1 MAFQDFDEITERR
14 RAAKEHTYKR
24 KVVTIS
30 IVSGVALL
38 ALIGAGV
45 FALVSRAERH
55 QDAATATA
63 AAVPPG
69 DEAHSQKLIKAICNA
84 TDYSDKCEHALGQ
97 AVRNQSTGSV
107 SPRDLLK
114 MAIAAAK
121 DELHSAF
128 NKTGS
133 LKFNSPQEKDAFVDC
148 EALVEDAM
156 DELDASVSAVLDDS
170 SGSFS
175 TKTPDLNSW
184 LSAVIS
190 YQQTCI
196 DGFPEGKLKSKME
209 RIFKTSQ
216 EFTSNSLALVTQVSS
231 LLSAFDFTEF
241 TPRILQELAAAPS
254 PSQAPDLRSAVS
266 LDDYGFP
273 SWLQEDDRKT
283 LTTNYEKPTPNVTVA
298 KDGSGQFKT
307 INEAIAAIPAQYDGR
322 YVRTIFPM

>member
-14 RAAKEHTYKR
+14 RAAKEQTFKR
-24 KVVTIS
+24 RVVTIS

-69 DEAHSQKLIKAICNA
+69 DAAHSQKLIKAICNA

-97 AVRNQSTGSV
+97 AVRNRSTASV

-133 LKFNSPQEKDAFVDC
+133 FKFNSPQEKAAFVDC
-148 EALVEDAM
+148 EALVEDAL

-209 RIFKTSQ
+209 RIFKTSK

-254 PSQAPDLRSAVS
+254 PTRAPDLNSAVS